1 MSSRVDMRS
10 AAPANITKLLVYSNE
25 DPSKTVNLSGGTIRL
40 LYYES
45 ILQDTVRVSLTYSD
59 AGDTI
64 KKGDKRITAIEGL
77 PMVGQEQVELVFVDN
92 NKNEISFTQADNNP
106 LYINKITP
114 ILDDT
119 TRSLVSLDLVSK
131 EFILNEKIRVNT
143 RFDGK
148 ISEHVKGIL
157 TQTKVTKDG
166 EKEKTNKDYLNTE
179 KDIDVEETDGLYSFC
194 GNNKKPFYIINWL
207 SKKAVPS
214 NGNPDAL
221 ENSAGYF

>member
-25 DPSKTVNLSGGTIRL
+25 DPSKSVNLSGGTIRL

-64 KKGDKRITAIEGL
+64 KKGDKRVTAIEGL

-143 RFDGK
+143 RFAGK

-157 TQTKVTKDG
+157 TQTKVSKDG
-166 EKEKTNKDYLNTE
+166 DKEKTNKDYLNTKKE
-179 KDIDVEETDGLYSFC
+179 IDVEDT
-194 GNNKKPFYIINWL
+194 
-207 SKKAVPS
+207 A
-214 NGNPDAL
+214 
-221 ENSAGYF
+221 

>member
-64 KKGDKRITAIEGL
+64 KKGDKRVTAIEGL
-77 PMVGQEQVELVFVDN
+77 PMVGQEKVELVFVDN
-92 NKNEISFTQADNNP
+92 NENEISFTQADDNP

-119 TRSLVSLDLVSK
+119 TRSLVSLDSVSYTHLTLPTILLV
-131 EFILNEKIRVNT
+131 
-143 RFDGK
+143 
-148 ISEHVKGIL
+148 
-157 TQTKVTKDG
+157 
-166 EKEKTNKDYLNTE
+166 
-179 KDIDVEETDGLYSFC
+179 
-194 GNNKKPFYIINWL
+194 
-207 SKKAVPS
+207 
-214 NGNPDAL
+214 
-221 ENSAGYF
+221 